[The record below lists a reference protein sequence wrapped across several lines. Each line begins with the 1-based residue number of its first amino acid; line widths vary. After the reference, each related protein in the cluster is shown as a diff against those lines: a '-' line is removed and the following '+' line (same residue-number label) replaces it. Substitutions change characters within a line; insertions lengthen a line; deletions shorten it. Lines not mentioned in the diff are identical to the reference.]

1 MSLKEFAK
9 NNIVV
14 FDGAMGTSIQK
25 INIDENKWQGKNGET
40 KVFFLPAAARLAIST
55 ASLFISTTLSSKPY
69 SDKTEAIAPNV
80 FVTVCSRQNVLMW
93 IYII

>member
-25 INIDENKWQGKNGET
+25 INIDENKWQGKNGCNE
-40 KVFFLPAAARLAIST
+40 FLCISYPEIIYDIHKGYFDAGANVAVTNTFGAIHHRH
-55 ASLFISTTLSSKPY
+55 
-69 SDKTEAIAPNV
+69 
-80 FVTVCSRQNVLMW
+80 RQFL
-93 IYII
+93 